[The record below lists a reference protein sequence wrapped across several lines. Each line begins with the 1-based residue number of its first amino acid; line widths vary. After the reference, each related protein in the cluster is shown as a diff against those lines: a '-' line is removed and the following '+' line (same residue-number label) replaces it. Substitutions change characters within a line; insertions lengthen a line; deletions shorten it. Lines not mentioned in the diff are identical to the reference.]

1 MKLLLLIVQL
11 IPILSLKLC
20 SNCKFHT
27 NGKCALFPILNDQTH
42 ETQYL
47 DWTRARKIHYFCGE
61 KGRYYEPLDKN
72 EPLELPDDYDFETY
86 TQLL

>member
-1 MKLLLLIVQL
+1 
-11 IPILSLKLC
+11 
-20 SNCKFHT
+20 
-27 NGKCALFPILNDQTH
+27 LNDETH

-86 TQLL
+86 IQLL

>member
-1 MKLLLLIVQL
+1 MKLLLLIIQL

-20 SNCKFHT
+20 TNCKHYT
-27 NGKCALFPILNDQTH
+27 KGKCSLFPMLNDAEH

-61 KGRYYEPLDKN
+61 KGRYYEPFDKN
-72 EPLELPDDYDFETY
+72 QLELPEDYDFETY
-86 TQLL
+86 IQLL